1 MFIMMAFED
10 NPDDGMSE
18 RLLGGNDG
26 ASSSASTSAL
36 TDDFELISERETLVF
51 EDDFFRQQQRL
62 GKRGGFFQ
70 TYLMEKIQPG
80 SVKGSMFTMTVAIVG
95 AGVLA
100 LPYAVQQAGL
110 VLGISLIALGAI
122 ATNFTLR
129 LLLECSDLGQARS
142 YMDLASATGGRKLA
156 GFTQLVVC
164 MNLFGTS
171 IGYLVG
177 SAELIQL
184 ALRTFLGSSS
194 QSADLDADGLLVLPL
209 SLLRSLES
217 LRFSSLFSIVC
228 ITFMVLVIVIKYFQ
242 FVHEGLAPTIA
253 YQFKHLPLFDW
264 RLNHLLRAVPLV
276 VFSFTCHPNVLPI
289 YLVLKRRSSKRM
301 YKVMNRSIGIATTV
315 YSLCGFFVVLTFG
328 EATRSNFL
336 KNNYHGDGAVIAG
349 CLGFSIALIL
359 TVPLFVHTLRD
370 NIREALLSNRRL
382 DLMRHAGLSIFLVL
396 AALFVAL
403 GSGDIAS
410 VLGVLGATT
419 NPTICFMLPAFF
431 IFRLGKQQHRA
442 SQLISG
448 LMAVVMT
455 VLNTDHHSDMATSDA
470 EVLVRALGELAV
482 SLRRRRRGINS
493 STEKRAVLK
502 WLRSISGEE
511 LASLCCVE
519 DVGFVKT
526 LLHMA
531 ACSRGV
537 GGGDSYVHEF
547 QLLSP
552 IAGTTVTSQNKRVS
566 AKMPP
571 KSAPREFVKR
581 PIVRTMD
588 GDVVGS
594 FHSKEYEECSSEILK
609 GLRVLNTLQSCDTVA
624 LSMEFFHLREK
635 KDGKQAQ
642 KLIDFMDVISC
653 GGFLT
658 ECPSESTLKYR
669 VWGETKWLKDQG
681 YYSLQALFV
690 NHIVGV
696 VAAANELN
704 IWASWKAYQKDV
716 NAKVP
721 LRGLA
726 SKLYLV
732 HEWKTASIIQQQV
745 VLKELGRKIVGHL
758 RELRRSTTNQGTV
771 VSRFQAAR
779 SSLESLTSVLRVFQK
794 GTLQANHDK
803 PVDICFTCSFEDVVA
818 SPQAGIIKLLL
829 AEHLQEQCSIL
840 LCARLSKEE
849 EAAAVSR
856 TSAESSLADDI
867 GSRSEVKAKPA
878 NHSQRRR
885 ASRKKMLKQRRR
897 EGEIRAAQQTRFN
910 SVLHELCEKFRRRQ
924 EEVIESVDIVLRD
937 VIDTAIDEG
946 QLKPGGWSI
955 ASEHISRDTDAHPKQ
970 KRKKK
975 KTKRKKAGTADAE
988 MGYRNNRKGDRSLIN
1003 SPQTPDKATSSSS
1016 KPHVY
1021 GTNEEGET
1029 GEHSADTAGSDSSP
1043 SRPHLIDCGSDNGS
1057 TQDDGPR
1064 LSFFSNVGSTGTST
1078 PAPALPLST
1087 FGSHSLYSSSTT
1099 PFFLSLAPRDHHSQ
1113 PPRGIRRGIDDE
1125 DDENQTLPAN
1135 VAHEAPTPS
1144 DSSNFEWYLPSV
1156 FSLQTSAQRTIS
1168 PTPALDW
1175 HFNNWQF
1182 KTPDGG
1188 ISDKGTSNT
1197 TVAIADLEPP
1207 PPPSSSSSTSSAS
1220 SRFANGKPSGSTR
1233 KYSLASFSKIAGMD
1247 SNRRG
1252 FHAEHERQSLAVT
1265 SIREHGDG
1273 SSSAADSD
1281 NESDF
1286 LYREGGFFD
1295 RQRSLKRRRRPWP
1308 FGYAHEEDEGEISE
1322 EHDVHKGSSPSV
1334 CFGTS
1339 TTKDDGWTE
1348 CTHCCKCSCHRDT
1361 NLRNQGEDPT
1371 LENEEAGNK
1380 ENKRGAGNCKH
1391 EHASTVISPAR
1402 NDGTGES
1409 DAVAMMTKVFER
1421 ITQLE
1426 EKLTEKTK
1434 VMEEEATAAASEI
1447 TTLKQTVATLTAQLH
1462 NVENNIQDLQLQQ
1475 ASATTGGLEDSSLGN
1490 ASSLGSP
1497 SAPFSPAPSSLDQQ
1511 AESPPTA
1518 APPFPET
1525 YPAPNPVMGPF
1536 VSVPLSVLPP
1546 RSKLHWDLCEFAA
1559 QLQADSDARLPA
1571 QLAAQRLC
1579 MATVQSLWPRAQVR
1593 PYGSHVTRLVLPSSD
1608 VDLVICLPKV
1618 RRDAPADAAGV
1629 LEGRNAIKETWQQNL
1644 ARKLK
1649 QEPWVVRDSV
1659 KTLPHAA
1666 VPIITL
1672 LTAPP
1677 YNVRLDISFEGP
1689 GHNGLA
1695 TNDVVLALLHEFPP
1709 LAPMMLV
1716 LKSFAIERGLAVAY
1730 SGGLSSY
1737 ALLLL
1742 VARYLQEH
1750 SDTMPNGFANASRA
1764 VQHSLSSVQAGVAD
1778 FGLMLMGFLDFYGNR
1793 FDPRTTG
1800 ISVASR
1806 CFLNREST
1814 FMAGAVPGSSG
1825 MDPHQ
1830 MPHQYQQYAADDAAV
1845 DDRTSQYGYAQHW
1858 QVPPQPHMQLSP
1870 NSEAA
1875 SAQGSRRYGYRS
1887 SLDLPASRVLEG
1899 MNAATGLLD
1908 YQQLQQQTYDPH
1920 KFDPVF
1926 IEDPLC
1932 PSNNVGRN
1940 CFRIMQIRRAFSAAH
1955 LALLAASRD
1964 PAVFGDNRMGLV
1976 AGVGLHPDNILR
1988 SILGPGAPVNGKS
2001 DAATSATVGVA
2012 SYIGAIEHPYA
2023 FHPYNQQQAYQ
2034 QQQHHHHPPQQPYH
2048 NVGVPQPRNVNAY
2061 RNESGSRRHSESE
2074 SERLTTR
2081 STTSATSHHDRS
2093 RKRRIGSP
2101 RLVPQSSD
2109 HQSYVQAQML
2119 QQESGRHPQR
2129 QSSLKQ
2135 IHIQNSA
2142 RGLSRKNSERSM
2154 SLSLSF
2160 ADVVRDGGGI
2170 STANMPKTSPLA
2182 RPPRF
2187 SRDDMALEES
2197 INERW
2202 ETKDDSELK

>member
-1 MFIMMAFED
+1 
-10 NPDDGMSE
+10 
-18 RLLGGNDG
+18 
-26 ASSSASTSAL
+26 
-36 TDDFELISERETLVF
+36 
-51 EDDFFRQQQRL
+51 
-62 GKRGGFFQ
+62 
-70 TYLMEKIQPG
+70 
-80 SVKGSMFTMTVAIVG
+80 
-95 AGVLA
+95 
-100 LPYAVQQAGL
+100 
-110 VLGISLIALGAI
+110 
-122 ATNFTLR
+122 
-129 LLLECSDLGQARS
+129 
-142 YMDLASATGGRKLA
+142 
-156 GFTQLVVC
+156 
-164 MNLFGTS
+164 
-171 IGYLVG
+171 
-177 SAELIQL
+177 
-184 ALRTFLGSSS
+184 
-194 QSADLDADGLLVLPL
+194 
-209 SLLRSLES
+209 
-217 LRFSSLFSIVC
+217 
-228 ITFMVLVIVIKYFQ
+228 
-242 FVHEGLAPTIA
+242 
-253 YQFKHLPLFDW
+253 
-264 RLNHLLRAVPLV
+264 
-276 VFSFTCHPNVLPI
+276 
-289 YLVLKRRSSKRM
+289 
-301 YKVMNRSIGIATTV
+301 
-315 YSLCGFFVVLTFG
+315 
-328 EATRSNFL
+328 
-336 KNNYHGDGAVIAG
+336 
-349 CLGFSIALIL
+349 
-359 TVPLFVHTLRD
+359 
-370 NIREALLSNRRL
+370 
-382 DLMRHAGLSIFLVL
+382 
-396 AALFVAL
+396 
-403 GSGDIAS
+403 
-410 VLGVLGATT
+410 
-419 NPTICFMLPAFF
+419 
-431 IFRLGKQQHRA
+431 
-442 SQLISG
+442 
-448 LMAVVMT
+448 
-455 VLNTDHHSDMATSDA
+455 MATSDA
-470 EVLVRALGELAV
+470 EALVRALGELAV
-482 SLRRRRRGINS
+482 SLRRRRRSVGSN
-493 STEKRAVLK
+493 TEKRSVLK
-502 WLRSISGEE
+502 WLRSLSGEE

-537 GGGDSYVHEF
+537 RGGDGCVHEF
-547 QLLSP
+547 QLLP
-552 IAGTTVTSQNKRVS
+552 AAVVTAITSQNKRVA
-566 AKMPP
+566 AKIPP
-571 KSAPREFVKR
+571 RSAPREFVKR
-581 PIVRTMD
+581 PVVRTMD

-594 FHSKEYEECSSEILK
+594 FHSKEYEKCSLRILK

-624 LSMEFFHLREK
+624 LSMEFFGKEE
-635 KDGKQAQ
+635 GKQAQ
-642 KLIDFMDVISC
+642 ILIDLMDVLSC

-658 ECPSESTLKYR
+658 DCPSESTLKHR
-669 VWGETKWLKDQG
+669 VWGETK
-681 YYSLQALFV
+681 
-690 NHIVGV
+690 
-696 VAAANELN
+696 ELN
-704 IWASWKAYQKDV
+704 IWAFWKAHQKDV
-716 NAKVP
+716 NAKIP

-732 HEWKTASIIQQQV
+732 HEWKTASIAQQQV
-745 VLKELGRKIVGHL
+745 VLKELGCKIIAHL
-758 RELRRSTTNQGTV
+758 RELRRSTTNQV
-771 VSRFQAAR
+771 AVMPSFQAAR
-779 SSLESLTSVLRVFQK
+779 SSLESLTSVLRVFQE
-794 GTLQANHDK
+794 GTERVGHGK

-849 EAAAVSR
+849 EAAAMSR
-856 TSAESSLADDI
+856 ISAKPLLFD
-867 GSRSEVKAKPA
+867 GGQGVNEVKAKTT

-910 SVLHELCEKFRRRQ
+910 NVLHELCEKFRRKQ
-924 EEVIESVDIVLRD
+924 EEVIESVDNVLRD
-937 VIDTAIDEG
+937 VIDSAIDEE

-955 ASEHISRDTDAHPKQ
+955 TSEHNSRDPGVHPRQ

-975 KTKRKKAGTADAE
+975 KSKRQKAGVA
-988 MGYRNNRKGDRSLIN
+988 I
-1003 SPQTPDKATSSSS
+1003 PSSS
-1016 KPHVY
+1016 KPNVY
-1021 GTNEEGET
+1021 GTNNEEET

-1043 SRPHLIDCGSDNGS
+1043 SRPHLIDCSSGNGNA
-1057 TQDDGPR
+1057 QDDGPR
-1064 LSFFSNVGSTGTST
+1064 LSFFSNVGSTGTATPSIST
-1078 PAPALPLST
+1078 APALPLST

-1099 PFFLSLAPRDHHSQ
+1099 PFFMSLAPRDHHSQ
-1113 PPRGIRRGIDDE
+1113 SSRAIRRGIDEE
-1125 DDENQTLPAN
+1125 DDVSQVPSGNA
-1135 VAHEAPTPS
+1135 AHEVPATA

-1175 HFNNWQF
+1175 HFNHWQF

-1188 ISDKGTSNT
+1188 ISDKGASST
-1197 TVAIADLEPP
+1197 TVAIADLEAP

-1220 SRFANGKPSGSTR
+1220 SRFANGRPSGSTR

-1252 FHAEHERQSLAVT
+1252 FHTEHERQNLAVA

-1322 EHDVHKGSSPSV
+1322 EHDPRKGK
-1334 CFGTS
+1334 CN
-1339 TTKDDGWTE
+1339 
-1348 CTHCCKCSCHRDT
+1348 HCCKCACHRAD
-1361 NLRNQGEDPT
+1361 NLQSN
-1371 LENEEAGNK
+1371 
-1380 ENKRGAGNCKH
+1380 
-1391 EHASTVISPAR
+1391 SPAR
-1402 NDGTGES
+1402 NDVSSES
-1409 DAVAMMTKVFER
+1409 DTVAMVTKAFER

-1434 VMEEEATAAASEI
+1434 VMEDQATTAASEI

-1462 NVENNIQDLQLQQ
+1462 NIENNIQDLQLQQ
-1475 ASATTGGLEDSSLGN
+1475 TSAAAGGLEDSSLANG
-1490 ASSLGSP
+1490 SSIGSP
-1497 SAPFSPAPSSLDQQ
+1497 STPFSPAPSSLDQQ

-1518 APPFPET
+1518 APAFPET

-1825 MDPHQ
+1825 MGDPHQ
-1830 MPHQYQQYAADDAAV
+1830 VPHQYQQYAADDAAV

-1858 QVPPQPHMQLSP
+1858 QVPPQAHMQLSP

-1875 SAQGSRRYGYRS
+1875 SAQGLRRYGYRS
-1887 SLDLPASRVLEG
+1887 SLDLPASRALEG

-1988 SILGPGAPVNGKS
+1988 SILGPGAPVNGKP
-2001 DAATSATVGVA
+2001 DASTSATVGVA
-2012 SYIGAIEHPYA
+2012 SYVGAIEHPYA
-2023 FHPYNQQQAYQ
+2023 FHPYNQQHTY
-2034 QQQHHHHPPQQPYH
+2034 HHHYHQPPQQPYH
-2048 NVGVPQPRNVNAY
+2048 NVGVPQPRNVNTY
-2061 RNESGSRRHSESE
+2061 RNETGSRRHSESE

-2081 STTSATSHHDRS
+2081 STTSATSHHDRP

-2101 RLVPQSSD
+2101 QLVPQSGD
-2109 HQSYVQAQML
+2109 HQSYVQAQVL
-2119 QQESGRHPQR
+2119 QQEHGRQPQR

-2135 IHIQNSA
+2135 IHFQKTA

-2160 ADVVRDGGGI
+2160 ADVVRDGG
-2170 STANMPKTSPLA
+2170 STSGANMPKTSPLA